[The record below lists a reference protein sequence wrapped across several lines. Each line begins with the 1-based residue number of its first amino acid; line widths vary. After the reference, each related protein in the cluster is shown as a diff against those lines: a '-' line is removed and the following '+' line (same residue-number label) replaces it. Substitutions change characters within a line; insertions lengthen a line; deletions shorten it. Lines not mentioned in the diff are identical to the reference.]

1 MFTFQATIYIVGI
14 NPCVDVPKEITDQ
27 MDPKK
32 GYIPVVGEIQSCDFK
47 QTLIAVK
54 DGDYRLFVNGVML
67 KRAKAK
73 VGDTVQ
79 FTIKQDYEP
88 REVLMPKQL
97 EKKLLDQNLL
107 DDYYNLIPSRQ
118 KDILNYLNYLKSEEA
133 LLRNIDRIIDL
144 LKKKKNTVAEHK
156 TNDKKQHNG

>member
-1 MFTFQATIYIVGI
+1 MFEATIYTVGI

-32 GYIPVVGEIQSCDFK
+32 GYIPVVGEIRSCDFK

-88 REVLMPKQL
+88 REILMPKQF
-97 EKKLLDQNLL
+97 EKKLLDQNLF
-107 DDYYNLIPSRQ
+107 DDYYNLNPSRQ
-118 KDILNYLNYLKSEEA
+118 KDILNYLNHLKSEEA
-133 LLRNIDRIIDL
+133 MLRNIDRIIEL
-144 LKKKKNTVAEHK
+144 LKKKKQTVAGK
-156 TNDKKQHNG
+156 